1 MVIKEINMYLADI
14 PESINRILKTPLGSR
29 VMRPEFGSL
38 LYTLRD
44 RECDE
49 VFRVLVA
56 KYTYEAIRKNEPRA
70 SVQRVNFEID
80 PVKGSIKLKILLNIG
95 EVEVNLK

>member
-1 MVIKEINMYLADI
+1 MYLAHI

-44 RECDE
+44 REPDE
-49 VFRVLVA
+49 SFRVLA
-56 KYTYEAIRKNEPRA
+56 TKYTFEAIAKNEPRA
-70 SVQRVNFEID
+70 SVKRVNFLIE
-80 PVKGSIKLKILLNIG
+80 PTKGSLVLKILLNIG